1 MDLRQLHY
9 FVAIAEKGAISA
21 ASAHIHIAQPALSAQ
36 LAKLEDE
43 LGVALCTRHRRGV
56 TLTQAGEIFL
66 EHAYKVIEGL
76 AAARSAVQSVAS
88 QPRGE
93 VTFGLPVTTSTL
105 MTVPIVEL
113 VRARYPDI
121 KLNIVDGMSGDVF
134 GWLVEGRLDVAILYG
149 AERPPRIKA
158 KPIVSDALYLM
169 GHENELTRG
178 RKTIAFCELARFPL
192 FHNSPTRSR
201 LRQLMDETARKL
213 GCPLHY
219 AGEIDSVPQ
228 MKLLVYRG
236 RGFTV
241 LPKIS
246 LGNDPPVAKLRLLR
260 IVEPDLRLNSYL
272 ALSPKRDPSRAALC
286 VFDLVDELAQ
296 SLLKRRKWV
305 GGRRAAEADAA
316 PSSARETRATT
327 SAGGARASG
336 TARPASRRPGSKR

>member
-1 MDLRQLHY
+1 MDLRQIQY
-9 FVAIAEKGAISA
+9 FVAIAEKGSISA
-21 ASAHIHIAQPALSAQ
+21 ASAYIHIAQPALSAQ
-36 LAKLEDE
+36 LARLEAD
-43 LGVALCTRHRRGV
+43 LGVALCTRHRRGI
-56 TLTQAGEIFL
+56 TLTQGGEIFL

-76 AAARSAVQSVAS
+76 AAARSAVLSVGS

-113 VRARYPDI
+113 VHARYPHI

-134 GWLVEGRLDVAILYG
+134 GWLVDGRLDVAILYG
-149 AERPPRIKA
+149 SDRPPQIKA

-169 GHENELTRG
+169 GHENALTRG
-178 RKTIAFCELARFPL
+178 RETIAFRELTRFSL

-201 LRQLMDETARKL
+201 LRLLLDETARKL
-213 GCPLHY
+213 GCPLNY

-246 LGNDPPVAKLRLLR
+246 LGNDAPVPKLRQLR
-260 IVEPDLRLNSYL
+260 IIEPDLRLTSYL

-286 VFDLVDELAQ
+286 VSDLVEELAL
-296 SLLKRRKWV
+296 SLLRRSKWK
-305 GGRRAAEADAA
+305 GGRAVTGANVT
-316 PSSARETRATT
+316 SSFARGTRATI
-327 SAGGARASG
+327 SASGARASG
-336 TARPASRRPGSKR
+336 TAKPGLRRPSSGR

>member
-1 MDLRQLHY
+1 MDLRQIHY
-9 FVAIAEKGAISA
+9 FVAIAERGSISA
-21 ASAHIHIAQPALSAQ
+21 ASAYVHIAQPALSAQ
-36 LAKLEDE
+36 LARLEDE

-56 TLTQAGEIFL
+56 TLTQAGEVFL
-66 EHAYKVIEGL
+66 EHAHKVIEGL
-76 AAARSAVQSVAS
+76 AAARSAVQSAAS

-113 VRARYPDI
+113 VRTRYPDI

-134 GWLVEGRLDVAILYG
+134 GWLLDGRLDVAILYG
-149 AERPPRIKA
+149 AERPPQIKA

-169 GHENELTRG
+169 AHENELTRG
-178 RKTIAFCELARFPL
+178 RETIAFCELARFPL

-213 GCPLHY
+213 RCSLHY

-246 LGNDPPVAKLRLLR
+246 LGDDPPIAKLRLLR
-260 IVEPDLRLNSYL
+260 IVEPDLRLTSYL
-272 ALSPKRDPSRAALC
+272 ALSPRRDPSRAALC
-286 VFDLVDELAQ
+286 VFDLVEEMAL
-296 SLLKRRKWV
+296 SLLRRRKWK
-305 GGRRAAEADAA
+305 GGRAVTGADAA
-316 PSSARETRATT
+316 PS
-327 SAGGARASG
+327 
-336 TARPASRRPGSKR
+336 

>member
-1 MDLRQLHY
+1 MELRQIHY
-9 FVAIAEKGAISA
+9 FIAIAEKGAISA
-21 ASAHIHIAQPALSAQ
+21 ASAYIHIAQPALSAQ
-36 LAKLEDE
+36 LASLEGE

-56 TLTQAGEIFL
+56 TLTEAGEIFL
-66 EHAYKVIEGL
+66 EHAYKVTEAL

-134 GWLVEGRLDVAILYG
+134 GWLVDGRLDVAILYG
-149 AERPPRIKA
+149 ADRPPQIKA

-178 RKTIAFCELARFPL
+178 RETIAFCELAGFHL
-192 FHNSPTRSR
+192 LHNSPSRSR

-213 GCPLHY
+213 GCPLQY

-228 MKLLVYRG
+228 LKLLVYRG

-246 LGNDPPVAKLRLLR
+246 LGDDPPVAKLRLLR
-260 IVEPDLRLNSYL
+260 IVEPDLRLTSYL

-286 VFDLVDELAQ
+286 VFELVDELAQ
-296 SLLKRRKWV
+296 SLLRRRKWA
-305 GGRRAAEADAA
+305 GGRRAPEVEAV
-316 PSSARETRATT
+316 PSSVRETRATT

-336 TARPASRRPGSKR
+336 TAKRASHPPGSRR